1 MWQIAKK
8 AVYESCLPSLLLLTG
23 AIQNIIKS
31 CCCLAS
37 TFLVEHFFDIFK
49 RFLIKV
55 SQSSTFKESS
65 LSLSKKTCKLIK
77 YLQVSSLHCTKLC

>member
-8 AVYESCLPSLLLLTG
+8 AVYESCLLSLLLLTG

-37 TFLVEHFFDIFK
+37 TFSVVDFFDIFK
-49 RFLIKV
+49 RFLIKA

-65 LSLSKKTCKLIK
+65 LLIN
-77 YLQVSSLHCTKLC
+77 LQVSSLHSTKLC